1 MTLTQPIPLFGIL
14 YLSDNR
20 FYTYLISSLFVYDQ
34 YLVVYLSV
42 MLTDPL
48 SLTVLKYIALDTA
61 SDYSI
66 SYLQYINS
74 CTSQ

>member
-1 MTLTQPIPLFGIL
+1 VHAAVRLSSFIGIL

-20 FYTYLISSLFVYDQ
+20 FYTYPISLLFVY
-34 YLVVYLSV
+34 YWYSVVYLPI

-48 SLTVLKYIALDTA
+48 SLTALMYIALDTA
-61 SDYSI
+61 SDYSV

-74 CTSQ
+74 CTS